1 MPIRSHVRGTVGL
14 NVYWGVGTALWLAA
28 VHLRG
33 LLHRAESQFDLI
45 HCHCSGVPTPL
56 IVGVVAKEVLKLPL
70 VFTVHC
76 SRLSTYEPMNAFDRL
91 INGWALRAEAWCL
104 SRANRIMVLTE
115 RTAKCLRDKVPVLA
129 KTPIHVVPDFIS
141 FAEARSAAA
150 PELQAAFRCRFS
162 LPEGKR
168 LIVYAGRIAHEKGWP
183 HFIGIA
189 ERLGRPD
196 VHFLVC
202 GDGNERLSME
212 RAIARR
218 GLRDRFTI
226 TGFIENRAVL
236 TGLSIADVVVIPSV
250 HEEFGSLLLEAA
262 SVEAP
267 VVASEVG
274 GLAENL
280 DNQTAILVPPKD
292 DDAFAQKV
300 AMLLDDSSYARA
312 LGRRLRDALEPR
324 FDESHII
331 DRVLD
336 CYQ

>member
-1 MPIRSHVRGTVGL
+1 
-14 NVYWGVGTALWLAA
+14 
-28 VHLRG
+28 
-33 LLHRAESQFDLI
+33 
-45 HCHCSGVPTPL
+45 
-56 IVGVVAKEVLKLPL
+56 
-70 VFTVHC
+70 
-76 SRLSTYEPMNAFDRL
+76 
-91 INGWALRAEAWCL
+91 
-104 SRANRIMVLTE
+104 
-115 RTAKCLRDKVPVLA
+115 
-129 KTPIHVVPDFIS
+129 
-141 FAEARSAAA
+141 
-150 PELQAAFRCRFS
+150 
-162 LPEGKR
+162 
-168 LIVYAGRIAHEKGWP
+168 
-183 HFIGIA
+183 
-189 ERLGRPD
+189 
-196 VHFLVC
+196 
-202 GDGNERLSME
+202 ME